1 MTKPIKQV
9 KTAVK
14 PPYPT
19 QASFERKHREYD
31 KKIKQYL
38 TTKRGRKPENQ
49 HFVIELQ
56 ERSALS
62 HYATNCTA
70 RIEFARSAVRKLIA
84 MWSSDK
90 ENENVRD
97 YAFLTLTPRFAAFP
111 LSVAGTYDWSQL
123 QSWANKKLK
132 GLNFLGIVEAAFFS
146 NKSIGSK
153 NEPTVSWHLH
163 VIVWGAEREKL
174 RSITRQ
180 INAEETALI
189 EDKKPAHFRLMKDRK
204 DLACTTRYMLKSRQ
218 SDYRV
223 FTRKGRKNDG
233 TKDWDQKKGVIKPGN
248 AIKMHR
254 LFRGV
259 TIEDLCIYGGEGRQ
273 LFRSVV
279 KSCTKRLLEVE
290 EERQRQL
297 TEACKGVSLKA
308 VEKRLA
314 GL

>member
-31 KKIKQYL
+31 KKIKEYL

-97 YAFLTLTPRFAAFP
+97 YAFLTLTPQFSAFP

-153 NEPTVSWHLH
+153 KEPTVSWHLH
-163 VIVWGAEREKL
+163 VIVWGAKREKL
-174 RSITRQ
+174 RSIVRQ

-189 EDKKPAHFRLMKDRK
+189 EDKKPAHFRMIKGRK
-204 DLACTTRYMLKSRQ
+204 DLACTTRYMLKSVQ

-223 FTRKGRKNDG
+223 FTRKGRKKDG

-248 AIKMHR
+248 AIKMHC
-254 LFRGV
+254 LFRGA
-259 TIEDLCIYGGEGRQ
+259 TIEDLCIFGGEGGR
-273 LFRSVV
+273 LFRLV
-279 KSCTKRLLEVE
+279 TKRTDRRIQAIET
-290 EERQRQL
+290 ERQRKIN
-297 TEACKGVSLKA
+297 EASKGISLKA

-314 GL
+314 DL